1 MNETAVEQSQQ
12 QPMKNLSVVNNTML
26 CEPAQVVPNPF
37 SVSAASVNGGFVH
50 PTYSQTP
57 IPGTVQNINIPKQ
70 QQTTSQGGQNINNP
84 TLPNAM
90 MANGL
95 AVPGY
100 HPYFSLMSQPGGQV
114 DFKLANQMNL
124 QAMQA
129 TVTGQN
135 QQQHQQDISS
145 QQQQS
150 VNNFQQTNNS
160 ITSNVS
166 NLQNHGPT
174 QVAQQMQ
181 QQQTPNLGQ
190 TAQGTI
196 IFQQQPTQSSFP
208 LTSAINSAQY
218 TLPQGAGVN
227 SNNSSGTT
235 QTPVV
240 YATVPGINTP
250 AIASSNQINTA
261 VTQPILSTPATTTQT
276 TNATAG
282 SSPVIAQPTYVN
294 AKQYHRIVKRREVR
308 QRMEEILAKKSKKR
322 RLIKEQQIKNERE
335 RENEINDQ
343 FSGDKANGSNNG
355 NILGNHRKPYIHES
369 RHKHAMK
376 RPRGPGGRFL
386 TKDELAKL
394 AKLDTGD
401 EPTIYDEN
409 GKMLTAS
416 AVTAVVN

>member
-1 MNETAVEQSQQ
+1 M
-12 QPMKNLSVVNNTML
+12 
-26 CEPAQVVPNPF
+26 
-37 SVSAASVNGGFVH
+37 
-50 PTYSQTP
+50 
-57 IPGTVQNINIPKQ
+57 
-70 QQTTSQGGQNINNP
+70 
-84 TLPNAM
+84 
-90 MANGL
+90 
-95 AVPGY
+95 
-100 HPYFSLMSQPGGQV
+100 
-114 DFKLANQMNL
+114 
-124 QAMQA
+124 
-129 TVTGQN
+129 
-135 QQQHQQDISS
+135 
-145 QQQQS
+145 
-150 VNNFQQTNNS
+150 
-160 ITSNVS
+160 S
-166 NLQNHGPT
+166 NLQNHGTT

-181 QQQTPNLGQ
+181 HQQTPNLGQ

-196 IFQQQPTQSSFP
+196 IFQQQPTQSPFP

-218 TLPQGAGVN
+218 TLPQSAGVN
-227 SNNSSGTT
+227 SNNSSGPT

-250 AIASSNQINTA
+250 AVVSSNQINTA
-261 VTQPILSTPATTTQT
+261 VTQPILSTPATITQT

-308 QRMEEILAKKSKKR
+308 QRMDEILAKKAKKR
-322 RLIKEQQIKNERE
+322 RLMKEQQIKNERE

-394 AKLDTGD
+394 AKLDTGND
-401 EPTIYDEN
+401 PTMYDEN
-409 GKMLTAS
+409 GNLSTAS
-416 AVTAVVN
+416 AVTTVVN